1 MKNPSLCPSLRS
13 PEKKMAV
20 SVGIYE
26 PFYYISPLNTIF
38 QTYIN
43 VESIFHLLSATFVTG
58 IARGMSYLHSLR
70 TPTIHGDF
78 KPSDVL
84 IPATD
89 LLTPKIAN
97 FGLWDFKK
105 YFVENTLPGK

>member
-1 MKNPSLCPSLRS
+1 MIVVMTISGKSSLDLVNNSL
-13 PEKKMAV
+13 
-20 SVGIYE
+20 
-26 PFYYISPLNTIF
+26 LIF
-38 QTYIN
+38 LI
-43 VESIFHLLSATFVTG
+43 TG

-84 IPATD
+84 IPAND

-105 YFVENTLPGK
+105 YFVENTLPGMK

>member
-1 MKNPSLCPSLRS
+1 
-13 PEKKMAV
+13 
-20 SVGIYE
+20 
-26 PFYYISPLNTIF
+26 
-38 QTYIN
+38 
-43 VESIFHLLSATFVTG
+43 
-58 IARGMSYLHSLR
+58 MSYLHSLR

-84 IPATD
+84 IPAND

-105 YFVENTLPGK
+105 YFVENTLPGHKSNIFSDKFYIFLIFD

>member
-20 SVGIYE
+20 SVGMYE
-26 PFYYISPLNTIF
+26 PFHYISLFLAYSN
-38 QTYIN
+38 YIN
-43 VESIFHLLSATFVTG
+43 IESTFHLFSSIFVTG

>member
-1 MKNPSLCPSLRS
+1 MLIL
-13 PEKKMAV
+13 
-20 SVGIYE
+20 Y
-26 PFYYISPLNTIF
+26 
-38 QTYIN
+38 QTYID
-43 VESIFHLLSATFVTG
+43 VEFIFHLFSAIFVIG

>member
-1 MKNPSLCPSLRS
+1 MNDC
-13 PEKKMAV
+13 
-20 SVGIYE
+20 I
-26 PFYYISPLNTIF
+26 LN
-38 QTYIN
+38 
-43 VESIFHLLSATFVTG
+43 LG

-84 IPATD
+84 IPAND

-105 YFVENTLPGK
+105 YFAENTLPGKKQCLVFKKTLSFRLPPLRNNIYSKVLFFN

>member
-1 MKNPSLCPSLRS
+1 M
-13 PEKKMAV
+13 
-20 SVGIYE
+20 
-26 PFYYISPLNTIF
+26 YIDIEF
-38 QTYIN
+38 
-43 VESIFHLLSATFVTG
+43 IFHLLSAIFVTG

-97 FGLWDFKK
+97 FGLWDFKN
-105 YFVENTLPGK
+105 FFTENAQPDHDYMELMNAFQAPEVQIAGM

>member
-1 MKNPSLCPSLRS
+1 M
-13 PEKKMAV
+13 
-20 SVGIYE
+20 
-26 PFYYISPLNTIF
+26 
-38 QTYIN
+38 
-43 VESIFHLLSATFVTG
+43 LSAIYVTG

-105 YFVENTLPGK
+105 YFVENTLPGNSLLYITLFCSRNHIL